1 MRDLKVVVV
10 AVALCATALVWGGT
24 AAGAAADPPPQ
35 SRSWDAARLANAT
48 PRDLVIDHRGLAYL
62 RGASGTL
69 TPHGHATP
77 AVAPPLQGPAAPRG
91 STTPFAKPGSGG
103 GDTTGPVVSDR
114 SPANAT
120 STSQTAVSFS
130 ARVTDPSGIR
140 GVNFVITYPDGR
152 TGSFSGSNT
161 GGDTWGVSLSGFT
174 PGSWGWHIVAKDG
187 AGKSGN
193 TTTTDKFSLSITTQT
208 SPPDNG
214 SNVIANATWTD
225 TSAAV
230 RTATGRVFFSM
241 PANKRL
247 TRWVDYVCSG
257 SVAADSTS
265 NNVSVIITAAH
276 CIYDDA
282 NKAFA
287 RNVIFIPNQASTTAG
302 GSDRDCTNDPIGCWA
317 PTAGVVDSNYTTRTF
332 PNNSAWDYGYYVVPT
347 SGAHLGSASSSDS
360 LEVAAGTL
368 PVSFAAP
375 KYSPVD
381 ASGTYT
387 HAIGYSYSED
397 PKLQYCAQDMTQ
409 FDAINW
415 WLGSCGLSG
424 GSSGG
429 PWVQPLSGGTGPVI
443 SVNSWGYTNQPG
455 MAGPK
460 LSGTSAGCLF
470 ALSTS
475 VTADT
480 ASTC

>member
-1 MRDLKVVVV
+1 MRDSKVGIV
-10 AVALCATALVWGGT
+10 AVALCAATLAWGG
-24 AAGAAADPPPQ
+24 AAVGASADSSSPNRGWNAERLAAAV
-35 SRSWDAARLANAT
+35 

-62 RGASGTL
+62 RDAGGRL
-69 TPHGHATP
+69 TPHGHATA
-77 AVAPPLQGPAAPRG
+77 AVAAPLRGPAALQDVAV
-91 STTPFAKPGSGG
+91 PFAKPGGGG
-103 GDTTGPVVSDR
+103 GDTSGPVVSNR
-114 SPANAT
+114 SPANGT
-120 STSQTAVSFS
+120 STSQTSVSFS
-130 ARVTDPSGIR
+130 ATVTDPSGIR
-140 GVNFVITYPDGR
+140 QVNFVVTYPDGR
-152 TGSFSGSNT
+152 TGSFSGSNQ
-161 GGDTWGVSLSGFT
+161 GGDTWGVTLSGFT
-174 PGSWGWHIVAKDG
+174 PGSWAWHIVAKDG

-193 TTTTDKFSLSITTQT
+193 TTTTDKFSLLITTNST
-208 SPPDNG
+208 PPEPG
-214 SNVIANATWTD
+214 SDVITNATWTD

-241 PANKRL
+241 PANRRQ
-247 TRWVDYVCSG
+247 TRWNDYVCSG
-257 SVAADSTS
+257 SVAADSAS

-287 RNVIFIPNQASTTAG
+287 RDVIFIPNQASTTAS
-302 GSDRDCTNDPIGCWA
+302 GSDRDCTNDPMGCWA
-317 PTAGVVDSNYTTRTF
+317 PTAGIVDSNYTTRTF

-347 SGAHLGSASSSDS
+347 TGAHLGSASASDS
-360 LEVAAGTL
+360 LEIAAGTL
-368 PVSFAAP
+368 PLSFATP

-381 ASGTYT
+381 TTGAYT

-397 PKLQYCAQDMTQ
+397 PKLQYCAEDMTQ

-460 LSGTSAGCLF
+460 LSGTSAQCLF
-470 ALSTS
+470 ALSPS
-475 VTADT
+475 VTGDT